1 VKIDLSRYNDAFLE
15 EAAEHHQRLEQGLLG
30 LESGGAERELLDD
43 IFRAAHSIK
52 GSAATLGF
60 ADITALTHAL
70 ESVLDRVR
78 GGCLDATPG
87 LVALLIRAAD
97 ELGALLACARSGDPA
112 PGSMADLVREL
123 GEAVEEPAAPAAP
136 EAANA
141 TADAPAERDWRV
153 RFTPDATFFA
163 SGSDPLLLLRD
174 LAQLGAVDRV
184 ALDLSRLPSLEGLDP
199 ETCHLAWSLRLRTA
213 AGEAEIREVFSFAEE
228 SCALAIEAEAPVAV
242 AAAEPV
248 PVERRQGDRR
258 EGDRREGDRRQGP
271 AESSSIR
278 VPTDRVDH
286 LINLVGE
293 LIIAQSMVS
302 QIAGSFSI
310 EKLPAL
316 LEAIAATERNTR
328 DLQERVLSIRMVP
341 ASAVFNRFPRLVRD
355 LSAASGKLIRL
366 ELSGEDTDLD
376 KAVIEGLGDPLT
388 HLVRNAAD
396 HGLESPEERADTGKP
411 GEGVIRLSARHVGG
425 AVIIELS
432 DDGRGLDTARIR
444 AKAVERGLV
453 RADEALTDEQLHALI
468 FQPGFSTAAV
478 VSDLSGRGVGMD
490 VVKRNLEALNG
501 SIAIETAPGRGTR
514 FRIRLPLTLAVLDGM
529 ALDVGGRVFILPLL
543 AIVESLRPKASEV
556 RTIMGAGEVVMVRG
570 EAIPLLRLHRVL
582 RVPAA
587 VTAPERALVVI
598 AESDGRRVGLL
609 VDQLLGQSQVVIKN
623 LETHFRRVEGVM
635 GATITGE
642 GRVALILDLQGLV
655 RLGALA
661 PSVAAVAA

>member
-1 VKIDLSRYNDAFLE
+1 
-15 EAAEHHQRLEQGLLG
+15 
-30 LESGGAERELLDD
+30 
-43 IFRAAHSIK
+43 
-52 GSAATLGF
+52 
-60 ADITALTHAL
+60 
-70 ESVLDRVR
+70 
-78 GGCLDATPG
+78 
-87 LVALLIRAAD
+87 
-97 ELGALLACARSGDPA
+97 
-112 PGSMADLVREL
+112 
-123 GEAVEEPAAPAAP
+123 
-136 EAANA
+136 
-141 TADAPAERDWRV
+141 
-153 RFTPDATFFA
+153 
-163 SGSDPLLLLRD
+163 
-174 LAQLGAVDRV
+174 
-184 ALDLSRLPSLEGLDP
+184 
-199 ETCHLAWSLRLRTA
+199 
-213 AGEAEIREVFSFAEE
+213 
-228 SCALAIEAEAPVAV
+228 
-242 AAAEPV
+242 
-248 PVERRQGDRR
+248 
-258 EGDRREGDRRQGP
+258 
-271 AESSSIR
+271 